1 MNILQ
6 YSVVLQR
13 TNNGYCA
20 YSPDIPG
27 CIAADDSFEATL
39 QLIAEAIEFHFEGM
53 LEHGEEIP
61 EPHTLEYHLA
71 SGERERSSDDIYAV
85 VKIALPELEVL

>member
-1 MNILQ
+1 MNTLQ
-6 YSVVLQR
+6 YNIILQR

-20 YSPDIPG
+20 YSPDVPG

-39 QLIAEAIEFHFEGM
+39 QLMAEAIEFHFEGM

-61 EPHTLEYHLA
+61 EPKSLQQHLN
-71 SGERERSSDDIYAV
+71 SGELELSPDDILTHV
-85 VKIALPELEVL
+85 TVNVPELA